1 MCLTVDLSVVYVV
14 VVSYL
19 QLTCLVLCRCVLR
32 LTYLLCIFS
41 LQVKVW
47 FQNRRTKYKR
57 MKAEEGDGH
66 PDCGRTISVD
76 TMSEDE
82 EDPEHEEEEDEDNHS
97 EDDGSTEMQTEEQ
110 QQQQEQQ
117 QPQQQPKMVNS
128 PQKPHNLHHL
138 NRWRVETN
146 QFA

>member
-1 MCLTVDLSVVYVV
+1 
-14 VVSYL
+14 
-19 QLTCLVLCRCVLR
+19 
-32 LTYLLCIFS
+32 
-41 LQVKVW
+41 
-47 FQNRRTKYKR
+47 

-97 EDDGSTEMQTEEQ
+97 EDDGNTEMQTEQQQQ

-117 QPQQQPKMVNS
+117 QPQQQPKMVSS

-146 QFA
+146 QLA

>member
-1 MCLTVDLSVVYVV
+1 MVC
-14 VVSYL
+14 
-19 QLTCLVLCRCVLR
+19 R
-32 LTYLLCIFS
+32 LTDVPCVFV

-57 MKAEEGDGH
+57 MKAEESDGH
-66 PDCGRTISVD
+66 PDCDRTISVD

-82 EDPEHEEEEDEDNHS
+82 DDPEHEEEEDEDNHS
-97 EDDGSTEMQTEEQ
+97 EEEGNTEMQTE
-110 QQQQEQQ
+110 QEQQ
-117 QPQQQPKMVNS
+117 EQQPKMVNS

-146 QFA
+146 QLA